1 MLQPLEPGHGGAPQ
15 RQHEQFSFHRSS
27 FLMVIEDAIYVLYM
41 FIKIR
46 DAIVSLQLRQ
56 FLKNVRDRILLYI
69 SGDGTLA
76 VDLVME
82 LWRVILLPLMDLAWG
97 RVFHSMEA

>member
-1 MLQPLEPGHGGAPQ
+1 
-15 RQHEQFSFHRSS
+15 
-27 FLMVIEDAIYVLYM
+27 MVIEDAIYVLYM

-82 LWRVILLPLMDLAWG
+82 L
-97 RVFHSMEA
+97 